1 MGTKVETPLSG
12 SKPTLEFALRP
23 HAISRS
29 ELVDRYRP
37 VMMMVRQI
45 LGVVPH
51 AMSYFEIWPPAF
63 TTYSVLVPS
72 LLDIPRC
79 DLGRGISP
87 DLRSLVLYIA
97 SRSYGCSYCSAHS
110 AGVGTVF
117 RGPGGSLERNKQA
130 LDAKSCDLFG
140 AADIAA
146 INYATAVAKIPSE
159 VTLEHRLDLARY
171 YSETHEEAI
180 VLAATLM
187 GFLNCAMDS
196 LGMVLEWR
204 ILEIA
209 QQYLTPSDWQ
219 PGQNYD
225 EAFDRDIIEA
235 DKETDDGEKLGPLAL
250 ARTMAGIIAYDRGA
264 LAGIAGRPGKIYEQ
278 LRASL
283 GFLPHYVERIER
295 VSTQRVFTHCLVE
308 RLQSDAGSVPVWLKH
323 ALCFVAAKKSKNPL
337 LAAHFAFL
345 AIRAGATAK
354 RLASA
359 LTPGDDE
366 GRDAAAFAFA
376 HVAAISPAAVTRKEI
391 AGLTSFFTP
400 AGIIEIVVAL
410 SVHGM
415 LNRYTSTYPVDNY
428 EPEIAAFVAQHGAV
442 LGLEAQ
448 PYTHGTSWDE
458 QCAKVRLTAA

>member
-1 MGTKVETPLSG
+1 MGPKVETPLSAA
-12 SKPTLEFALRP
+12 KPTLEFALRP
-23 HAISRS
+23 HAVSRA
-29 ELVDRYRP
+29 ELVERYRP

-79 DLGRGISP
+79 DLGRGIP
-87 DLRSLVLYIA
+87 PELRSLVLYIA
-97 SRSYGCSYCSAHS
+97 SRSYGCSYCSAHA

-117 RGPGGSLERNKQA
+117 RGPGGSLERNKRA
-130 LDAKSCDLFG
+130 LDAESCDLFG

-146 INYATAVAKIPSE
+146 INYATAVARIPSE
-159 VTLEHRLDLARY
+159 VTLEHRLDLARH

-204 ILEIA
+204 ILELA
-209 QQYLTPSDWQ
+209 NQYLTPSDWQ

-225 EAFDRDIIEA
+225 EAFDRDIHEA
-235 DKETDDGEKLGPLAL
+235 DKDTDDGETLGPLAL

-264 LAGIAGRPGKIYEQ
+264 LAGIAGRPVRIYEQ
-278 LRASL
+278 LRSSL
-283 GFLPHYVERIER
+283 GFVPGYVERIER

-308 RLQSDAGSVPVWLKH
+308 RLQSDAGSVSVWLKH
-323 ALCFVAAKKSKNPL
+323 AVCFVAANKSRNPL
-337 LAAHFAFL
+337 LAAHFAYL
-345 AIRAGATAK
+345 AVRAGATAK

-359 LTPGDDE
+359 LTPSDDE

-376 HVAAISPAAVTRKEI
+376 HAAAISPAGVGRREI
-391 AGLTSFFTP
+391 AGLTSFFSP
-400 AGIIEIVVAL
+400 SEIIELVVAL
-410 SVHGM
+410 SIQGM
-415 LNRYTSTYPVDNY
+415 LNRYTSTYPVDSY
-428 EPEIAAFVAQHGAV
+428 EPEIAAFVAQHGEA
-442 LGLEAQ
+442 LGLEPQ
-448 PYTHGTSWDE
+448 PYTHGSSWDE